1 MENSDRRNN
10 ITMMKSDIL
19 RLYITVGFL
28 WLVILLIGIVE
39 CGGLRKNRQKL
50 SVEVTALEKSI
61 SEISEKITAHEKT
74 IHYGR
79 KRHEK

>member
-1 MENSDRRNN
+1 MVNSDRRNN

-28 WLVILLIGIVE
+28 WLVVLLIGIVE
-39 CGGLRKNRQKL
+39 CSALRNNRQKL
-50 SVEVTALEKSI
+50 EVRHHNRMVD
-61 SEISEKITAHEKT
+61 ISEKITAHEKT